1 MFRRQ
6 VGAVAAFSNH
16 RAGFLWQC
24 PSRFS
29 SVANFRAFRRSTL
42 SSCATEYFSQQTVW
56 ISENHFVNDRQPE
69 TNQKNSPMFTSPF
82 QNYCHRRATRSRPPE
97 SRFLGYLNMR
107 TLAVVMF
114 VALTVLSKTHGKD
127 SEISRSALP
136 KAAKTEV
143 VIDHVSLLA
152 TSSRP
157 QDLISVHQPSNEKG
171 KSLSGEQ

>member
-1 MFRRQ
+1 MI
-6 VGAVAAFSNH
+6 A
-16 RAGFLWQC
+16 
-24 PSRFS
+24 
-29 SVANFRAFRRSTL
+29 
-42 SSCATEYFSQQTVW
+42 
-56 ISENHFVNDRQPE
+56 
-69 TNQKNSPMFTSPF
+69 NQKQTRKTHLMFTSPF
-82 QNYCHRRATRSRPPE
+82 QNYCHRRATRSRLPE

-107 TLAVVMF
+107 TLAVAMF

-157 QDLISVHQPSNEKG
+157 QELISVHQPSNGKG